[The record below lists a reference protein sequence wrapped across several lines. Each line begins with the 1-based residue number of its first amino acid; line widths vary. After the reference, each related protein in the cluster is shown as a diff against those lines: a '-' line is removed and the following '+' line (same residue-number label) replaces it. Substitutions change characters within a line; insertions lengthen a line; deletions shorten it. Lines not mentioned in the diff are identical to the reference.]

1 MRFPYLV
8 ALASLAWQAAKFSLR
23 LFLEVLR
30 ALLVVT
36 IVLVCGVLIILGWS
50 QRLLTLVIEL
60 GWRRS

>member
-8 ALASLAWQAAKFSLR
+8 ALTSLAWQAVKFSLR

-36 IVLVCGVLIILGWS
+36 IVLLCGLLVLFGWS
-50 QRLLTLVIEL
+50 HRLFTLAIEL